1 MANNVKAY
9 LANTVPGSCGLGV
22 LYEFGECFGDEQS
35 RWSDYHR
42 IDKPFVHNG
51 GTGFYVA
58 MFIVG
63 NAICEQAY
71 EALKAQ
77 HTIVYESPVRV
88 NSNSDNEVF
97 FCVFD
102 GGEDTHG
109 FDKYSDFYR

>member
-1 MANNVKAY
+1 MDNKVKAY
-9 LANTVPGSCGLGV
+9 MANTVPGSCGLGV
-22 LYEFGECFGDEQS
+22 LYEFAEANGEDYPY
-35 RWSDYHR
+35 SDYKR

-51 GTGFYVA
+51 GTGFFVA

-63 NAICEQAY
+63 NEICEKAY
-71 EALKAQ
+71 KALKAQ

-88 NSNSDNEVF
+88 NSNSDNKVF